1 MSVVGKLEK
10 GFVPFSREEVIL
22 NKWLYGANCLLPL
35 PDDIDLDYAAGL
47 PYASCSIWS
56 ALFKT
61 CDLQTI
67 KDKRILIREG
77 PSWIGALAIQ
87 YAKYMGLKVIAA
99 TGSSELVSICNHYGA
114 DFSVDDTSRNFV
126 TTVTD
131 KTGRKGKGVDFVLAY
146 GVFDLQANINC
157 CRTGGKVV
165 IVDFHGTDS
174 TRIDLALLQEKH
186 AEIKVF
192 DLQFRDL
199 DYLAS
204 VIAEVRIHLWPLIL
218 EQKVVRIDKH
228 RFPLIEAQKALDLF
242 RKHDGYEKI
251 TIFMD
256 FEKACRHRKMN

>member
-22 NKWLYGANCLLPL
+22 NKWL
-35 PDDIDLDYAAGL
+35 
-47 PYASCSIWS
+47 IWS